1 MNQHDQFTEQGKYT
15 MHLQEHTPLSEQ
27 QAKILALRKMGNTTE
42 EISDQLGAH
51 PEVVET
57 IWNDVLEQWNLAQ
70 NLCGI
75 MGPDSRRDGE
85 NRKKNVFDDSPWRLK
100 TSGGMSYSDEDRSRV
115 ELELYEWGTIPGYK
129 FLLIEREISDPTY
142 DSMETTEIRSVHSQD
157 GLHAYIYN
165 DADTLDE
172 VYLRVALLHEA
183 GIDPDSKYAPLM
195 RDLIG
200 REITET
206 EREEALALWLSRVTK
221 HWSGDIHIG
230 TEISSS

>member
-1 MNQHDQFTEQGKYT
+1 MRASFSAMNHHDQFTEQGKYT

-27 QAKILALRKMGNTTE
+27 QAKILALRRMGNTTE

-57 IWNDVLEQWNLAQ
+57 IWNDVLEQCNLAQ

-75 MGPDSRRDGE
+75 MGPD
-85 NRKKNVFDDSPWRLK
+85 FDDSPWRLM
-100 TSGGMSYSDEDRSRV
+100 TSGGMSYSDVDRSRV
-115 ELELYEWGTIPGYK
+115 ELELYKWGTIPGYK

-142 DSMETTEIRSVHSQD
+142 DSMETTEIRSIHSQD
-157 GLHAYIYN
+157 GLHAYIYH

-183 GIDPDSKYAPLM
+183 GIDPNSKYAPLT